1 MSSSNYKNPSIS
13 IRKEIILI
21 MISAILILLIV
32 IVLFFFSRLD
42 EILYSPIKTPRQW
55 CEIQPCVEINIF
67 GNKITIVQP
76 TSTLLVYLLGIITL
90 CIGFHFIRIR
100 DDQNSRLWW
109 GIALLLWGLGALFA
123 GTSYQAFSYEIKCAG
138 RSYCVWTSWCEI
150 IYLILSVGS
159 INALNIAQSYSCT
172 TEKWRRIISI
182 YSFVNIVLYIIIVLI
197 GVIIPVQFL
206 VSFQF
211 MILFYAPNILIFFI
225 LNSWRYYKYR
235 NRMDLV
241 LLVIWI
247 SLGIITGLYYLY
259 FILNITRSLWEQ
271 GIWFSENDVLHIGLI
286 AWMIYIRLILTRYV
300 KDNVRESIKK

>member
-1 MSSSNYKNPSIS
+1 MSSSYHKNPTVTK
-13 IRKEIILI
+13 RKATILI
-21 MISAILILLIV
+21 MICAIFIFLIY

-42 EILYSPIKTPRQW
+42 QILYSPIKTPEEW
-55 CEIQPCVEINIF
+55 CEIQPCVELNIF
-67 GNKITIVQP
+67 GNKIIIVQP

-90 CIGFHFIRIR
+90 YIGFHFIRIR

-138 RSYCVWTSWCEI
+138 RSYCVWTSWWEI
-150 IYLILSVGS
+150 VYLILSVGS
-159 INALNIAQSYSCT
+159 INALNMAQSYSST

-197 GVIIPVQFL
+197 GAIVPVQFI
-206 VSFQF
+206 VSFEF
-211 MILFYAPNILIFFI
+211 MLIFYAPNIVIFFI

-235 NRMDLV
+235 NHLDLV
-241 LLVIWI
+241 LLIIWI
-247 SLGIITGLYYLY
+247 SLGIITGIYYLY
-259 FILNITRSLWEQ
+259 FVLDITRSLWEQ

-286 AWMIYIRLILTRYV
+286 VWMIYIRLILTKYV
-300 KDNVRESIKK
+300 KDNNRENIKK